1 MSLTFP
7 ELVYTGLLHA
17 VFGSEAA
24 LADYLPQRVPEV
36 DAAVTWARRLASMG
50 AKPAAPNSRRVSPFT
65 YLYAEQRDQLPASR
79 YLPSEPLSLAP
90 DVIFPRE
97 EERVSSTSSLSPI
110 VLQLLQTEL
119 AELANWPAN
128 TDRLLALLDLLQRAV
143 WGVPGPIAQ
152 GDEPDVS
159 LFDFG
164 RVVAALLPCYQPEA
178 EVTGPVATLISGDI
192 SGVQDFIYTI
202 TARGATS
209 GLRGRSF
216 Y

>member
-128 TDRLLALLDLLQRAV
+128 PR
-143 WGVPGPIAQ
+143 
-152 GDEPDVS
+152 
-159 LFDFG
+159 
-164 RVVAALLPCYQPEA
+164 
-178 EVTGPVATLISGDI
+178 SGCGI
-192 SGVQDFIYTI
+192 
-202 TARGATS
+202 
-209 GLRGRSF
+209 L
-216 Y
+216 